1 MPPITGRRHLRMPE
15 HHEHED
21 ESVLEQMKRLV
32 LDNIAAFLAGWI
44 LGAGLGRTL
53 WDSVT
58 GVV

>member
-1 MPPITGRRHLRMPE
+1 MPE
-15 HHEHED
+15 HHEHVD